1 MIRHIVFFSARSE
14 TDVPSLL
21 ENLNGLTRIPAAD
34 CIEVAVNEKIDL
46 IANEVDVVVY
56 GEFEDEQAL
65 ADFRAHPAYT
75 EAIAK
80 ARPLREMR
88 IAADILS
95 DA

>member
-14 TDVPSLL
+14 AEIEPLAES
-21 ENLNGLTRIPAAD
+21 LNGLKSIPAAER
-34 CIEVAVNEKIDL
+34 IEIAVNEKIDL
-46 IANEVDVVVY
+46 IANDVDVVVY
-56 GEFEDEQAL
+56 GEFKDPEAL
-65 ADFRAHPAYT
+65 AAYRAHPAYS

-88 IAADILS
+88 FAADFQS